1 MTHIVF
7 TDPNI
12 AEAQSF
18 EFNGHVITAP
28 VFTAS
33 EIPHIVH
40 STRHRAAGYFSDHH
54 EVFDI
59 LGESYRV
66 WQNPAFDLRQ
76 EALPLLAEL
85 TGFSQETLV
94 CFGLEPLGHIFF
106 EPDMLEQ
113 LPRRLVDLVERGEYR
128 HFVAWDEGFIK
139 GYGTPRLALHDGIRQ
154 IVQIMAGNIIGP
166 TWLLAILGAISRSP
180 QFIKLPSRDP
190 ASFMFYLQALESLDP
205 AFRSTIACG
214 YYRGGD
220 SVEDDLLAEPAT
232 VFAMGSDE
240 TVNAIQDKI
249 GRINPLSRLIPHGLK
264 ISFQA
269 VSREYAIPEVAELAV
284 WGAIAYDGNGC
295 FSPANIY
302 VERGGPL
309 GPYEFAEAMA
319 EHMATVAQVIP
330 PKKTWEAAERVNA
343 YRMRQYQRKLL
354 GEDVRVI
361 KSEGADYTI
370 IVDSDDPCLVPTCQE
385 RTVIVKPV
393 DDIGAVPQYVSRLA
407 RNLQTVGL
415 AVPGDEVLE
424 IADQLGA
431 AGVTNVKMVGRE
443 FTLRLSEPHDG
454 LFDTVQPFM
463 SDGLRWVHVSFT
475 DTEAEIDR
483 ALREKAGCLSS
494 LPA

>member
-12 AEAQSF
+12 AETGSF

-28 VFTAS
+28 IFTAS
-33 EIPHIVH
+33 EIPEIVR
-40 STRHRAAGYFSDHH
+40 STRRHTEEYFSDHH
-54 EVFDI
+54 EVFHV
-59 LGESYRV
+59 LGESYRI
-66 WQNPAFDLRQ
+66 WQDSAFDLRR

-106 EPDMLEQ
+106 DPDTLEE
-113 LPRRLVDLVERGEYR
+113 LPRRLVDLVERGRYQG
-128 HFVAWDEGFIK
+128 FTGWDDGFIK
-139 GYGTPRLALHDGIRQ
+139 GYGTPRLAQHNGLRQ

-205 AFRSTIACG
+205 DFRSTIACG

-240 TVNAIQDKI
+240 TVSAIQDKI
-249 GRINPLSRLIPHGLK
+249 SRVNPRSRLIPHGLK

-309 GPYEFAEAMA
+309 SPYEFAEAMA
-319 EHMATVAQVIP
+319 EHMEAAARVIP
-330 PKKTWEAAERVNA
+330 PKRTWDAAERVAA

-361 KSEGADYTI
+361 KSQGTDYTI
-370 IVDSDDPCLVPTCQE
+370 IVDNEDPYLVPTCQE
-385 RTVIVKPV
+385 RTIIVKPV
-393 DDIGAVPQYVSRLA
+393 DDIGTVPQHVGHLA

-424 IADQLGA
+424 MADRLGA
-431 AGVTNVKMVGRE
+431 AGVTNIKMLGRE
-443 FTLRLSEPHDG
+443 FTLRLTEPHDG

-463 SDGLRWVHVSFT
+463 SDGLRWVHVSFS
-475 DTEAEIDR
+475 DTGAEIDR
-483 ALREKAGCLSS
+483 ALSEKAACLES
-494 LPA
+494 LPV